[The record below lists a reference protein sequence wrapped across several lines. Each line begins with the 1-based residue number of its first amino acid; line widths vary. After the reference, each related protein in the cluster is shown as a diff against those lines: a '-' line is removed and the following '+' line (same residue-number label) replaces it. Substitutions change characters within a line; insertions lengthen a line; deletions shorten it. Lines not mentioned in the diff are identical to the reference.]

1 MRIILAASIVIAS
14 MASASAQ
21 SPPDRAGAADSGASQ
36 PAAATK
42 AGGSAATAPVA
53 PVVPDRP
60 ADFVINGSATIR
72 AAPPRTPEQRKAD
85 EAAQVA
91 WQARCRPT
99 VVEDREGMRRAQYA
113 ESDCDLSR
121 FNTAGG
127 R

>member
-1 MRIILAASIVIAS
+1 MRIILAASMVLAS
-14 MASASAQ
+14 VAAAAAQ
-21 SPPDRAGAADSGASQ
+21 ATPDRGHGADSGSSQ
-36 PAAATK
+36 SAAATK
-42 AGGSAATAPVA
+42 AGGSAATAPV
-53 PVVPDRP
+53 VPDRS
-60 ADFVINGSATIR
+60 ADFVINGSAIIQ

-85 EAAQVA
+85 EAAQAA